1 MIVDGSDEDREVGY
15 KRPPRHSRFQKGHS
29 GNPRGRPRGSGV
41 RSAAEKVLDRL
52 VTATV
57 DGERRRVP
65 LTEALVLQLAQK
77 ALGGDHRA
85 SREMLRI
92 ADQIAAAKPQAE
104 DDKTMVIVRWAID
117 PQDCNP
123 ALRKLGAIVE
133 VDGRYKIAPWV
144 VEAGMARKPK
154 LGPSDDILIQNSTL
168 RPGDKPSERLL
179 TQEELAVHKAGLKNA
194 GPPFDPSR
202 QG

>member
-1 MIVDGSDEDREVGY
+1 M
-15 KRPPRHSRFQKGHS
+15 
-29 GNPRGRPRGSGV
+29 

-85 SREMLRI
+85 SREMFRI
-92 ADQIAAAKPQAE
+92 ADQVEAAKPVPE
-104 DDKTMVIVRWAID
+104 KDRTTVIVHHSID

-133 VDGRYKIAPWV
+133 VDGLYKIAPWV

-154 LGPSDDILIQNSTL
+154 LESSDDILIKNSTL
-168 RPGDKPSERLL
+168 RPGDKPTEKLL
-179 TQEELAVHKAGLKNA
+179 TQEEWLLERERRKAEKAAV
-194 GPPFDPSR
+194 DPS
-202 QG
+202 GN

>member
-1 MIVDGSDEDREVGY
+1 M
-15 KRPPRHSRFQKGHS
+15 
-29 GNPRGRPRGSGV
+29 
-41 RSAAEKVLDRL
+41 RSAAEKVLDRM

-65 LTEALVLQLAQK
+65 LTEALVLQMAQK
-77 ALGGDHRA
+77 ALGGDHRS
-85 SREMLRI
+85 SRELLRI
-92 ADQIAAAKPQAE
+92 ADQIAAAKPQPE
-104 DDKTMVIVRWAID
+104 EDKTTVIVRWAID

-154 LGPSDDILIQNSTL
+154 LESSDDILIKNSTL
-168 RPGDKPSERLL
+168 KPGDRPSERLL
-179 TQEELAVHKAGLKNA
+179 TREELAIEKERRRVGESIV
-194 GPPFDPSR
+194 DPAR
-202 QG
+202 GHG

>member
-1 MIVDGSDEDREVGY
+1 VDGSDDGGVGY
-15 KRPPRHSRFQKGHS
+15 KHPPRHTRFRKGQS
-29 GNPRGRPRGSGV
+29 GNPRGRPKGTGV
-41 RSAAEKVLDRL
+41 RSAAERVLDRL

-85 SREMLRI
+85 SREILRI
-92 ADQIAAAKPQAE
+92 ADQVEAARPKTE
-104 DDKTMVIVRWAID
+104 DDKTMVIVRWAVD

-154 LGPSDDILIQNSTL
+154 LEASDDILIKNSTL
-168 RPGDKPSERLL
+168 RPGDKPSEKLITR
-179 TQEELAVHKAGLKNA
+179 EELAEHKAALKQGGA
-194 GPPFDPSR
+194 PFDPAR
-202 QG
+202 PR